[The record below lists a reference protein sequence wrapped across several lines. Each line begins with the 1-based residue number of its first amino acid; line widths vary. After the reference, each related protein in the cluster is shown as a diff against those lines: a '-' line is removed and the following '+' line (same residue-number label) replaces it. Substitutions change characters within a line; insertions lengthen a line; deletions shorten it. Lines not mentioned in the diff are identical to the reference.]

1 MSPVLQINNLTV
13 RYGNTVA
20 IDGLTLA
27 LQGDGIHG
35 LLGRNGSG
43 KSSLLSVI
51 AGLRKASG
59 GSVLLDGQPIFENEA
74 ATTRICLIRE
84 GGDTVED
91 SETVATALRYASDM
105 RPFWDGACAERLL
118 GTFKL
123 DARSRIGSLSR
134 GQRSALG
141 CILGLAARAPVTL
154 FDEVYLGLDA
164 PSRYA
169 FYEALLA
176 DYMDHPRLI
185 VLSTHLIEEV
195 ARLFSDVI
203 IIHDG
208 KLLLREDA
216 ETIQGRGLSLIGPE
230 DAVARATSG
239 LTVLATKS
247 LGPTRSV
254 AVYGQAEEVER
265 RARDE
270 GLEVGALPLQDLF
283 VHLTAEGMQK

>member
-1 MSPVLQINNLTV
+1 MSPLLTISDLAV
-13 RYGNTVA
+13 RYGNDVA
-20 IDGLTLA
+20 IDGLSLTLE
-27 LQGDGIHG
+27 GHGIHG

-51 AGLRKASG
+51 AGLRKATAG
-59 GSVLLDGQPIFENEA
+59 TVMLDGQPVFENEA

-84 GGDTVED
+84 SGDTVED
-91 SETVATALRYASDM
+91 SETIATALRYAADM
-105 RPFWDGACAERLL
+105 RPHWDQAYAERLL
-118 GTFKL
+118 GTFGLERK
-123 DARSRIGSLSR
+123 SRVGKLSR

-141 CILGLAARAPVTL
+141 CVLGLAARSPVTL

-176 DYMDHPRLI
+176 DYLEHPRLI

-203 IIHDG
+203 IIHCG
-208 KLLLREDA
+208 KLVLREDA
-216 ETIQGRGLSLIGPE
+216 ETMTTRGASLIGPA
-230 DAVARATSG
+230 DAIGRATLG
-239 LTVLATKS
+239 MNVLAERS

-254 AVYGQAEEVER
+254 AVYGATETLLD

-270 GLEVGALPLQDLF
+270 GLEIGPLSLQDLF
-283 VHLTAEGMQK
+283 VHLTAQGDRK

>member
-1 MSPVLQINNLTV
+1 MSPILTIDNLTV
-13 RYGNTVA
+13 RYGDTVA
-20 IDGLTLA
+20 VDGLSLTLE
-27 LQGDGIHG
+27 GHGIHG

-43 KSSLLSVI
+43 KSSLLAVI
-51 AGLRKASG
+51 AGLRQASG
-59 GSVLLDGQPIFENEA
+59 GRVLFAGQPIFENED
-74 ATTRICLIRE
+74 ATTQICLIRE
-84 GGDTVED
+84 SGDTVEG
-91 SETVATALRYASDM
+91 SETVATALRYAGDM
-105 RPFWDGACAERLL
+105 RPYWDQAYAERLL
-118 GTFKL
+118 ATFKL
-123 DARSRIGSLSR
+123 DSKSRVGALSR

-141 CILGLAARAPVTL
+141 CILGLAARSPVTL

-203 IIHDG
+203 IIHEG

-216 ETIQGRGLSLIGPE
+216 ETVQGRGVSLIGPE
-230 DAVARATSG
+230 AAVARATDG
-239 LTVLATKS
+239 MTILATKS

-254 AVYGQAEEVER
+254 AVYGQRDEIRE
-265 RARDE
+265 RARQE

-283 VHLTAEGMQK
+283 VHLTAGGLQK